1 LKALA
6 SAYNLLIA
14 ALAAL
19 AGVTISSAF
28 LLIIFD
34 VSIRG
39 LGFNPPAFTIPVVE
53 YALLHFTL
61 LAAPYLVRRKGHVY
75 IDALLIRLPGAG
87 RVVVEKIVYLICIT
101 SSLTFAY
108 VSTGLLLESWQTGI
122 FDERAIDMPQ
132 WLLYVTMP
140 PCFFLVA
147 VEFARYLFGFDTMY
161 VDRTQARD
169 SV

>member
-1 LKALA
+1 MKALA

-87 RVVVEKIVYLICIT
+87 RVVVEKIVYLICR
-101 SSLTFAY
+101 LQRM
-108 VSTGLLLESWQTGI
+108 V
-122 FDERAIDMPQ
+122 
-132 WLLYVTMP
+132 
-140 PCFFLVA
+140 
-147 VEFARYLFGFDTMY
+147 
-161 VDRTQARD
+161 
-169 SV
+169 